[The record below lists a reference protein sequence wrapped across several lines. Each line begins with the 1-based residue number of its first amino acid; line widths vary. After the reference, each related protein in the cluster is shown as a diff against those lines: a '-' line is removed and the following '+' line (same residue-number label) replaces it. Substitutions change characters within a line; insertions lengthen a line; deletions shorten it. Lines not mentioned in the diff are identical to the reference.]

1 MLTSMTSTVEAL
13 ALIQDTQAKAIPL
26 PLRFTSEL
34 FSNELQNLINNN
46 TAGPETIATFIM
58 DEIEDDQVLEYS
70 EVVDMKMAFFALA
83 GLVTIMELEE
93 VNVSYSSLHAL
104 YAKAFSV

>member
-1 MLTSMTSTVEAL
+1 
-13 ALIQDTQAKAIPL
+13 
-26 PLRFTSEL
+26 
-34 FSNELQNLINNN
+34 
-46 TAGPETIATFIM
+46 M

-93 VNVSYSSLHAL
+93 FNVSYSSLHAL
-104 YAKAFSV
+104 YAKAFLV